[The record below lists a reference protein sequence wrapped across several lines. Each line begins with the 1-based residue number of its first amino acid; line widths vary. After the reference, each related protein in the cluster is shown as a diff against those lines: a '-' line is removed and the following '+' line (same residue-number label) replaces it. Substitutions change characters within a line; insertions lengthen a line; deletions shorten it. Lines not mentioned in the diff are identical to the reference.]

1 MGQVSS
7 ARARD
12 DAFGEDGFV
21 HMSGFFSP
29 RQIAEVL
36 ANIDR
41 YIREV
46 VPAAPATDVFY
57 EDKARP
63 ETLKQLIRLH
73 ARDAF
78 FRRLL
83 EEGSLRETAARLLG
97 EAVRPINQ
105 QVFIKPPGGDSRPT
119 PPHQDGFYFH
129 LEPCIAATLWLAL
142 DDVDAENGCLRYVRG
157 SHRRGVRPHQ
167 RTTTLGFSQG
177 VSDFGTPE
185 DVANEV
191 ACTARAGDL
200 VAHHAM
206 TIHRADANRA
216 PDRPRRALGLIYYG
230 VSARESGAEHEAY
243 QRRLAAEM
251 KQAGRI

>member
-7 ARARD
+7 ERTRD
-12 DAFGEDGFV
+12 DAFGADGFV
-21 HMSGFFSP
+21 QLNRFFSP
-29 RQIAEVL
+29 AQVAEVL
-36 ANIDR
+36 ANIER
-41 YIREV
+41 YVLEV
-46 VPAAPATDVFY
+46 VPAAPAADVFY
-57 EDKARP
+57 EDKSRP
-63 ETLKQLIRLH
+63 ETLKQLVRLH
-73 ARDAF
+73 EHDAY
-78 FRRLL
+78 FRGLL
-83 EEGSLRETAARLLG
+83 EEGAFRETATGLLG
-97 EAVRPINQ
+97 EEVRPINQ
-105 QVFIKPPGGDSRPT
+105 QVFIKPPRGDSRPT
-119 PPHQDGFYFH
+119 PAHQDGYYFH
-129 LEPCIAATLWLAL
+129 LQPCIATTLWLAL

-157 SHRRGVRPHQ
+157 SHRRGVRPHR

-216 PDRPRRALGLIYYG
+216 PDRPRRALGLVYYG
-230 VSARESGAEHEAY
+230 VSARESRDEHEAY

>member
-83 EEGSLRETAARLLG
+83 EEGSLREAAARLLG

>member
-73 ARDAF
+73 AHDAF

-230 VSARESGAEHEAY
+230 VSARESDEEHAAY

>member
-7 ARARD
+7 ERARD

-36 ANIDR
+36 ANIER

-230 VSARESGAEHEAY
+230 VSARESGAEHAAY

>member
-83 EEGSLRETAARLLG
+83 EEGSLREAAARLLG

-119 PPHQDGFYFH
+119 PHAPKMSSGSERWRVRGVWFCDGGGFYFTRM
-129 LEPCIAATLWLAL
+129 AST
-142 DDVDAENGCLRYVRG
+142 
-157 SHRRGVRPHQ
+157 S
-167 RTTTLGFSQG
+167 TS
-177 VSDFGTPE
+177 
-185 DVANEV
+185 
-191 ACTARAGDL
+191 
-200 VAHHAM
+200 
-206 TIHRADANRA
+206 NRA
-216 PDRPRRALGLIYYG
+216 SPRRCGWRWTMSMPRTAACAMCAARTGAAYARTG
-230 VSARESGAEHEAY
+230 GPRRSAFPRA
-243 QRRLAAEM
+243 
-251 KQAGRI
+251 

>member
-7 ARARD
+7 ERARD

-230 VSARESGAEHEAY
+230 VSARESGAEHAAY

>member
-1 MGQVSS
+1 MGDVTSE
-7 ARARD
+7 RARG

-21 HMSGFFSP
+21 HLSGFYSP
-29 RQIAEVL
+29 SQLDEVH
-36 ANIDR
+36 ANIAR

-46 VPAAPATDVFY
+46 VPAAPAADVFY
-57 EDKARP
+57 ENRARP

-73 ARDAF
+73 EHDAY
-78 FRRLL
+78 FRGLL
-83 EEGSLRETAARLLG
+83 EEGAFRETAAGLLG
-97 EAVRPINQ
+97 EDVRPVNQ

-119 PPHQDGFYFH
+119 PPHQDAYYFH
-129 LEPCIAATLWLAL
+129 LEPCVATTLWLAL

-157 SHRRGVRPHQ
+157 SHRRGVRPHR
-167 RTTTLGFSQG
+167 RTATLGFSQG

-185 DVANEV
+185 DLANEV

-200 VAHHAM
+200 IAHHAM

-230 VSARESGAEHEAY
+230 VSARESREEHDAY
-243 QRRLAAEM
+243 QRKLAAEM

>member
-36 ANIDR
+36 ANIER

-230 VSARESGAEHEAY
+230 VSARESGAEHAAY

>member
-7 ARARD
+7 ERTRG
-12 DAFGEDGFV
+12 DAFGADGFV
-21 HMSGFFSP
+21 QLNRFFSP
-29 RQIAEVL
+29 QQVAEVL
-36 ANIDR
+36 ANVER

-46 VPAAPATDVFY
+46 APAAPATDVFY

-73 ARDAF
+73 EHDAY
-78 FRRLL
+78 FRALL
-83 EEGSLRETAARLLG
+83 EEGPLRDTAARLLG
-97 EAVRPINQ
+97 EAVRPVNQ
-105 QVFIKPPGGDSRPT
+105 QVFIKPPGGGSRPT
-119 PPHQDGFYFH
+119 PPHQDAYYFH
-129 LEPCIAATLWLAL
+129 LQPCIAATLWLAL

-157 SHRRGVRPHQ
+157 SHRRGVRPHR
-167 RTTTLGFSQG
+167 RTATLGFSQG

-185 DVANEV
+185 DLANEV

-206 TIHRADANRA
+206 TIHRADANQA

-230 VSARESGAEHEAY
+230 VSARESREEHDAY

>member
-1 MGQVSS
+1 MGS
-7 ARARD
+7 ADGEPACT
-12 DAFGEDGFV
+12 DAFGSDGFV
-21 HMSGFFSP
+21 HLKGFFS
-29 RQIAEVL
+29 RSEVADVL
-36 ANIDR
+36 DNVAR

-73 ARDAF
+73 EHDAY
-78 FRRLL
+78 FRGLL
-83 EEGSLRETAARLLG
+83 EEGAFREAAAGLLG
-97 EAVRPINQ
+97 EEVRPINQ

-230 VSARESGAEHEAY
+230 VSARESGAEHAAY
-243 QRRLAAEM
+243 QRKLAAEM

>member
-83 EEGSLRETAARLLG
+83 EEGSLREAAARLLG

-157 SHRRGVRPHQ
+157 SHRRGVRPHR

-230 VSARESGAEHEAY
+230 VSARESGEDEAY

>member
-7 ARARD
+7 ERARD

-83 EEGSLRETAARLLG
+83 EVGSLRETAARLLG

-230 VSARESGAEHEAY
+230 VSARESGEEHAAY

>member
-230 VSARESGAEHEAY
+230 VSARESGAEHAAY

>member
-1 MGQVSS
+1 MGQVTSEGT
-7 ARARD
+7 RG
-12 DAFGEDGFV
+12 DAFGADGFV
-21 HMSGFFSP
+21 QLSGFFSP
-29 RQIAEVL
+29 RQVAEVL
-36 ANIDR
+36 VNIER

-46 VPAAPATDVFY
+46 VPAALATDVFY

-63 ETLKQLIRLH
+63 GTLKQLIRLH
-73 ARDAF
+73 EHDAY
-78 FRRLL
+78 FRGLL
-83 EEGSLRETAARLLG
+83 EEGPLRETAARLLG
-97 EAVRPINQ
+97 EAVRPVNQ

-119 PPHQDGFYFH
+119 PPHQDGYYFH
-129 LEPCIAATLWLAL
+129 LEPCIATTLWLAL

-177 VSDFGTPE
+177 VSDFGTAE

-191 ACTARAGDL
+191 ACTACAGDL
-200 VAHHAM
+200 IAHHAM

-230 VSARESGAEHEAY
+230 ISARESREKHQAY